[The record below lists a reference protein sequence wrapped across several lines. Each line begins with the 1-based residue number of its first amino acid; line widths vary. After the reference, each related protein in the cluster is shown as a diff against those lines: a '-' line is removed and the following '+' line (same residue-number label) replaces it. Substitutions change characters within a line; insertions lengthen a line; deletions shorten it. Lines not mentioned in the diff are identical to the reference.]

1 MVARGTRSLIALTV
15 VALAA
20 ACAGTNARV
29 AAPRERPAGPLAIPD
44 RIADTTFWRMVEEFS
59 EPSGYFSSDNFVSN
73 EGELQYVLAELAP
86 RTPKGGVYV
95 GVGPE
100 QNFTYIAA
108 FQPRIAFIC
117 DIRRQNLLEHL
128 MYKALFELSA
138 DRADFL
144 SRLWSRERPAGLTA
158 QSSPD
163 TIAARFG
170 AVAPDSGRYARNILA
185 IFDVL
190 VNRHGF
196 ALSSDDSASL
206 RYVYSAFFVFGPSVS
221 YTSRPNVPGPTFGA
235 SQRAGAAFPMIPL
248 NDSLQRLADS
258 LTRMGMPVRVTVD
271 SAGRSI
277 TTVTMGAVLSVTRAT
292 GGLMPSFAS
301 LMAEDDGAGVQRSW
315 LANEENF
322 RVLKDL
328 EARNL
333 IVPIVGDFGGPKALR
348 AIATYLR
355 ERRAMVNL
363 FYVSNVE
370 QYLFP
375 GESWRRFYE
384 NVATFPYDSSSSF
397 IRSASNSRA
406 VPVRNPRSRMAQMT
420 SSIAHVI
427 AAYEAGML
435 GSYAQVIEMRR

>member
-1 MVARGTRSLIALTV
+1 MVAVRTRSLIALTV

-20 ACAGTNARV
+20 ACAGSPARV
-29 AAPRERPAGPLAIPD
+29 SPPRVLPAGPPTIPD
-44 RIADTTFWRMVEEFS
+44 RIPDSTYWRMIEEFS

-128 MYKALFELSA
+128 MYKALFELSS

-144 SRLWSRERPAGLTA
+144 SRLWSRERPAGLTVL
-158 QSSPD
+158 SSAD
-163 TIAARFG
+163 TMAARF
-170 AVAPDSGRYARNILA
+170 ANVPSDSVRYARNIAA

-196 ALSSDDSASL
+196 ALTSDDSASL
-206 RYVYSAFFVFGPSVS
+206 RYVYSAFYVFGPSVS

-235 SQRAGAAFPMIPL
+235 LQRAGSTFPMLSL
-248 NDSLQRLADS
+248 NDSLQRVADS
-258 LTRMGMPVRVTVD
+258 LARMGMPVRVTVD
-271 SAGRSI
+271 SAGRAV
-277 TTVTMGAVLSVTRAT
+277 TTVTMGAMLSITRGAA
-292 GGLMPSFAS
+292 GLMPTFAN
-301 LMAEDDGAGVQRSW
+301 LMVEDDGTGAQRGW
-315 LANEENF
+315 LANEQNF
-322 RVLKDL
+322 RMLKDF

-333 IVPIVGDFGGPKALR
+333 LVPVVGDFGGPKALR

-355 ERRAMVNL
+355 ERRANVNL

-375 GESWRRFYE
+375 GDSWHRFYK
-384 NVATFPYDSSSSF
+384 NVATFPYDSNSSF

-420 SSIAHVI
+420 SSITHVI

-435 GSYAQVIEMRR
+435 TSYAQVIEMRR